1 MCACIKE
8 ISSGARTQ
16 IICGDRGAER
26 HQSVRKRRRWRAR
39 VPTTVWVGTLARNA
53 HESLPKFWLGLVRAN
68 SAAGFTPTAD
78 HSSSETVNQ
87 ATCLRANQPSNQLTK
102 QPANQSANKPTR
114 HLSSSQPTSQPS
126 SQPIRQAIN
135 QPASSPVQRQSV
147 YAQRGAKRIGNGGH
161 QRGEKLS
168 SQQA

>member
-1 MCACIKE
+1 MRATRTSPYQNFGRDLCAHVVP
-8 ISSGARTQ
+8 Q
-16 IICGDRGAER
+16 VLRGAER

-39 VPTTVWVGTLARNA
+39 VPTTVLVGSLARTA

-114 HLSSSQPTSQPS
+114 HLPSSLPTSKPS
-126 SQPIRQAIN
+126 SQPIRQTIN
-135 QPASSPVQRQSV
+135 QPASSPVKRNQST
-147 YAQRGAKRIGNGGH
+147 RNGGPK
-161 QRGEKLS
+161 E
-168 SQQA
+168 